1 MSRPVCAGPS
11 APPRPVA
18 GPGPGRLLMRE
29 DTNGYNPLM
38 PQTSYETASEERAVL
53 VSLSLAGGEDDSEM
67 RIAELRELTFTAGA
81 QVVSAQVQSRRA
93 PDMATYIGPGK
104 AQELK
109 EEVAVTGADLVIFDD
124 ELSPTQ
130 QRNLTEI
137 LQARVIDRT
146 QVILDIFA
154 QRARTREGKLQVEL
168 AQLNYLLPRLMSLY
182 TKFERQQ
189 GGIGGRGPG
198 ETKLES
204 DRRRVKER
212 IALLTRE
219 IDEIKV
225 QRAQQRNLRHK
236 LPFPTCA
243 LVGYTSAGKSTIL
256 NLLTGAEVLADEM
269 LFSTLD
275 PTTRRVVLPGGSWS
289 VLMTDTV
296 GFIRNLPHHLVAA
309 FRATLEEVTQA
320 DFLIHV
326 VDAGHPERERQ
337 MAAVHDVL
345 RELGADDKPTVTAF
359 NKADKVTDS
368 YELRQLVASIPN
380 ACYISAIR
388 HEGIAYLMDRLDA
401 TLRTLLASVTLNVP
415 YNRSDLV
422 ALCYEN
428 GKVHSVDYRPEG
440 IVVTAEIAKD
450 LAGRLAPYT
459 PGYIEPD

>member
-1 MSRPVCAGPS
+1 MLPKQSVIELWTS
-11 APPRPVA
+11 
-18 GPGPGRLLMRE
+18 
-29 DTNGYNPLM
+29 GYNQWHM
-38 PQTSYETASEERAVL
+38 PTQPTYYETSKEERAVI
-53 VSLSLAGGEDDSEM
+53 VSLSLAGGEDDQKM
-67 RIAELRELTFTAGA
+67 RIDELRDLTSTAGA
-81 QVVSAQVQSRRA
+81 QVISDFAQSRRA
-93 PDMATYIGPGK
+93 PDMATYVGPGK
-104 AQELK
+104 AEDLK
-109 EEVAVTGADLVIFDD
+109 AEVASTGADIVIFDD

-130 QRNLTEI
+130 QRNLTDI
-137 LQARVIDRT
+137 LQVRVLDRT
-146 QVILDIFA
+146 QLILDIFA

-168 AQLNYLLPRLMSLY
+168 AQLNYLLPRLSSLY

-212 IALLTRE
+212 IAQLGRE
-219 IDEIKV
+219 IEEIKE
-225 QRAQQRNLRHK
+225 QRSQQRQLRHK

-256 NLLTGAEVLADEM
+256 NLLSGADVVADQM

-309 FRATLEEVTQA
+309 FRATLEEVIQA

-337 MAAVHDVL
+337 MRAVDEVL
-345 RELGADDKPTVTAF
+345 DELGASGKPTVTAF
-359 NKADKVTDS
+359 NKADMVQDT
-368 YELRQLVASIPN
+368 YALRELVANTENS
-380 ACYISAIR
+380 CYLSAIKR
-388 HEGIAYLMDRLDA
+388 EGIPALMDRIDS
-401 TLRTLLASVTLNVP
+401 TLRSLLESITLHLP

-428 GKVHSVDYRPEG
+428 GKVHSVDYAPDK
-440 IVVTAEIAKD
+440 IVVRADIAKA
-450 LAGRLAPYT
+450 LASRLAPYT
-459 PGYIEPD
+459 PDYVGSDI